1 MFFGGYQKFNWAR
14 KPFEPPAHSELHW
27 LVNGHPQYGSLST
40 GETDLGASLASS
52 AATQQMGKPF
62 ERFEYTG
69 STDYVNGYRSKK
81 TKEPATP
88 LQNLLWAYTLCAHLL
103 LFLKTNFHILAY
115 MLTLLAKPFSND
127 KDLPMNNIP
136 CSYVGMDTSLL
147 HTTKC
152 NGFSPKNT
160 S

>member
-81 TKEPATP
+81 
-88 LQNLLWAYTLCAHLL
+88 
-103 LFLKTNFHILAY
+103 
-115 MLTLLAKPFSND
+115 
-127 KDLPMNNIP
+127 
-136 CSYVGMDTSLL
+136 
-147 HTTKC
+147 
-152 NGFSPKNT
+152 PKNQQLHYRICFEPTLFAHTYYCFWKQTFT
-160 S
+160 SWHTC